1 MRKYGFPWKSI
12 FVSSV
17 KEKTTETTMADQ
29 NESTTSLW
37 EGDVNEAAVEEWV
50 AETTPFERVRD
61 VLDVTTE
68 PQFAK
73 EIAERAR
80 VSEPTAR
87 KHLSTFAEVGRG
99 EAVPAE
105 QGTKYKRSA
114 QSVAMSRIAAIHRE
128 YSKRELTD
136 SIERLR
142 DQIASLRDEYDATD
156 PDDLAFELESGDEG
170 WQDIARWR
178 TLEENLNI
186 AKAALSLY
194 DFDPDDER
202 TAAAEAD
209 EFEARD
215 APRGAFGD
223 GSRTYA

>member
-1 MRKYGFPWKSI
+1 MGKHGFPWKAISI
-12 FVSSV
+12 PDV
-17 KEKTTETTMADQ
+17 KWRTTKTTMANQ
-29 NESTTSLW
+29 NESTTSVW

-50 AETTPFERVRD
+50 EETTPFERVRD

-73 EIAERAR
+73 GIAERAR

-87 KHLSTFAEVGRG
+87 KHLSTFTEVGRA

-136 SIERLR
+136 AIERLR
-142 DQIASLRDEYDATD
+142 NQIASLRDEYDAGD

-178 TLEENLNI
+178 TLEENLDI

-194 DFDPDDER
+194 DFDPDREG
-202 TAAAEAD
+202 TAAVEAD
-209 EFEARD
+209 DSQARD
-215 APRGAFGD
+215 VPRGAFGN
-223 GSRTYA
+223 GSQTHA